1 MLEKKVGYFL
11 FITGIV
17 MMFFS
22 LIQIVAVALSYSK
35 PLSLFNKQ
43 VFESVNTQAQKPA
56 QENDLFGMIPQE
68 LREAVSVINSSTQS
82 FVGFPIE
89 IIIDSLNIGAFFILM
104 HFILGFGYKMAKLG
118 ILLLKSDQQNRV

>member
-1 MLEKKVGYFL
+1 
-11 FITGIV
+11 
-17 MMFFS
+17 MFFS